1 MLPSFR
7 QVKSRGVLLN
17 STLSFQFHTN
27 DTTHPP
33 ASTHAASAI
42 LSSAHMLLLSSST
55 ALSLLRLIVVI
66 LFSLVSLTSQTPAAA
81 DFCSLDHNTHTLQR
95 AHHPV
100 LHQLHGLTVDARV
113 SFKIMLLTVIPIH
126 KLAPPYL
133 CDLLHSAAPSRSFKS
148 LSSIHLIVPSARLTI
163 MENKPFSHSAS

>member
-1 MLPSFR
+1 MLPSFP
-7 QVKSRGVLLN
+7 QIKSRAVLLN
-17 STLSFQFHTN
+17 STSAFQFHTN
-27 DTTHPP
+27 DTTRPP

-55 ALSLLRLIVVI
+55 ALSLLRLIAVI

-81 DFCSLDHNTHTLQR
+81 DFCSWIITHTPSR
-95 AHHPV
+95 DHPV